1 MVRAMAK
8 KCETANG
15 VALDR
20 QAADTAAPLPP
31 PLLLSSS
38 LPSLVLAL
46 FGIASI
52 SIVVVAAATYK
63 THVVFQR

>member
-1 MVRAMAK
+1 MAK

-20 QAADTAAPLPP
+20 QAADTAPP
-31 PLLLSSS
+31 PAPLLLLLLLLPSS
-38 LPSLVLAL
+38 LPSLVLTL

>member
-1 MVRAMAK
+1 MAK

-20 QAADTAAPLPP
+20 QAADTAPSS
-31 PLLLSSS
+31 PLLLLLLLPSS

>member
-20 QAADTAAPLPP
+20 QAADTAPLT
-31 PLLLSSS
+31 S
-38 LPSLVLAL
+38 LAT
-46 FGIASI
+46 
-52 SIVVVAAATYK
+52 AAASPLFIAISGSCPVW
-63 THVVFQR
+63 HRID

>member
-1 MVRAMAK
+1 MAK

-20 QAADTAAPLPP
+20 QAADTAPPLTSLLYCHLWFLPP
-31 PLLLSSS
+31 
-38 LPSLVLAL
+38 
-46 FGIASI
+46 FGMASI